1 MRFPVA
7 LNQLTNL
14 ECIDIKDDCAASD
27 ERNIDLIFTILAPKS
42 SLKSIKI
49 STSNKSL
56 TKNGLA
62 KIINGLNK
70 LKELNVD
77 FRANDLDNYIKL
89 SDRLIELHLLSESS
103 HPISEDF
110 NDVDA
115 DIHSPCLKTLNIGP
129 DSVLMNV
136 ANKISQKYIGNFL
149 LLILIQRC
157 YVASGGQ
164 TLNAADFVDID
175 NDTPAYNA
183 WFDDCE
189 HLVAR
194 DVKDQ
199 GDDYDDDDDDRIP
212 TESPPKIIEA
222 MGMIR
227 KLQLL
232 ATTQQPH

>member
-89 SDRLIELHLLSESS
+89 SDSANRYEHLRILVLNNTAINAQGLE
-103 HPISEDF
+103 HISEW
-110 NDVDA
+110 
-115 DIHSPCLKTLNIGP
+115 
-129 DSVLMNV
+129 
-136 ANKISQKYIGNFL
+136 NFL